1 MIWIPDSNYRYASRT
16 LTAAD
21 MRMITAKSKLFKAI
35 DFTIG
40 LFKRLQKVKPEWGAF
55 DLVIPELI
63 KFRNLAQ
70 KRNISYTGQTMTQT
84 LNRAYAS
91 GQSLLRVAEQFEA
104 KLMISNDD
112 ANYFFKELPNK
123 EKEAVSKQSAA
134 LDKLIADTL
143 TVPVTEVPSLLMSD
157 KGFFDESYEIVLPFM
172 QEAESAVRGHLRV
185 GDVKSRLKKADSTF
199 GKQARKKKHFTML
212 TDLVGAMIVTED
224 IEGLG
229 YTTRIVQSNFPV
241 LNKENYFMS
250 HSTYYAAV
258 NYTVLGE
265 SIITEIQVKSE
276 INYVSQMVS
285 HDLIYAPEKAIAS
298 LTNDERKLV
307 EIVCGAIKTMSL
319 DEIIDSISA

>member
-1 MIWIPDSNYRYASRT
+1 MIWLPESNYRYASRT

-40 LFKRLQKVKPEWGAF
+40 LFKRLQKTKPEWGHF

-63 KFRNLAQ
+63 EFRNLAQ
-70 KRNISYTGQTMTQT
+70 KKNISYTGQTMTKA
-84 LNRAYAS
+84 LNRAYAA
-91 GQSLLRVAEQFEA
+91 GQNLLRTAEEFES
-104 KLMISNDD
+104 KLMISEDD
-112 ANYFFKELPNK
+112 ANYFFKEIPNK
-123 EKEAVSKQSAA
+123 EKEAVSKQSAI
-134 LDKLIADTL
+134 LDRMIADTL
-143 TVPVTEVPSLLMSD
+143 TVPLEEVPSLLMSD
-157 KGFFDESYEIVLPFM
+157 RGFFDESYSLVLPFM
-172 QEAESAVRGHLRV
+172 QAAEGMVRSNLKI
-185 GDVKSRLKKADSTF
+185 GDVKSRVKEPNSTF

-224 IEGLG
+224 IEDLG
-229 YTTRIVQSNFPV
+229 YTTKVVQSRFPV
-241 LNKENYFMS
+241 LNKENYFLS
-250 HSTYYAAV
+250 PSTYYAAV

-285 HDLIYAPEKAIAS
+285 HDLIYAPEKAIAN

-319 DEIIDSISA
+319 DEIIDSISE